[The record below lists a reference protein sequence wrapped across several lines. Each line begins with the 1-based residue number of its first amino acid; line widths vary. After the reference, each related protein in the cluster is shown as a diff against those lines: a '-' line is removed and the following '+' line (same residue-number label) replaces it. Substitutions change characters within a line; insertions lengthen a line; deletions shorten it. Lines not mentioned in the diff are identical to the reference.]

1 MDVSVVVPLY
11 NEKDNVVPLY
21 EALTRV
27 LDRLGTRFEIL
38 LIDDGSQDGTTER
51 LRQLAWQDP
60 RVKVLVFRTNLGQTA
75 ALAAGLAAARGEKIV
90 TLDGDLQND
99 PEDIAVLLDK
109 LDEGYDFVHGWR
121 RHRQDAWLHRKV
133 PSRIANWLIARVTG
147 VSVHDL
153 GCALKAMRRDVAQEL
168 RLYGDMHR
176 FITVLAAR
184 SGARCCEVVTRHH
197 PRMHGQSK
205 YGLGR
210 TFRVLLDLITVYYL
224 TRHLKSPMRLFGAL
238 GLGCAFVGTAAALAT
253 VGMKLLSGIDMTG
266 NPLLLLTVLSAML
279 AVQFLAIGLL
289 GEMGVRT
296 FYEVRGLDSFAVR
309 EQLNFP
315 SDTGNTVRLAA
326 GPAPTPHRRA
336 AAWGDAQSPSS
347 LEYQW

>member
-11 NEKDNVVPLY
+11 NEKDNVGPLY
-21 EALTRV
+21 EALVRV
-27 LDRLGTRFEIL
+27 LDRLGARFEII

-99 PEDIAVLLDK
+99 PEDIALMLDT
-109 LDEGYDFVHGWR
+109 LEEGYDFVHGWR
-121 RHRQDAWLHRKV
+121 QDRKDAWWHRTL
-133 PSRIANWLIARVTG
+133 PSRVANFLIARVTG

-153 GCALKAMRRDVAQEL
+153 GCALKAMRREVAQEL

-184 SGARCCEVVTRHH
+184 TGARCREVGIRHH
-197 PRMHGQSK
+197 PRLHGESK

-224 TRHLKSPMRLFGAL
+224 TRHLKSPMRLFGGL
-238 GLGCAFVGTAAALAT
+238 GLCCAFMGTAAATAT
-253 VGMKLLSGIDMTG
+253 VWMKLWSGIDMTG
-266 NPLLLLTVLSAML
+266 NPMLLLTVLSVML
-279 AVQFLAIGLL
+279 GVQFLAIGLL

-296 FYEVRGLDSFAVR
+296 FYEVRGVDAISVR
-309 EQLNFP
+309 ERFNFP
-315 SDTGNTVRLAA
+315 ASDERAEDRMVAHSPFSSPRSSVWQETGSKASVE
-326 GPAPTPHRRA
+326 
-336 AAWGDAQSPSS
+336 S
-347 LEYQW
+347 LW